1 MRSSR
6 DARVSQFSLECC
18 YVIQFNTEKYVEKLI
33 GIGGTDIGAALQR
46 LERLT
51 DEEARMT
58 GAQTLKVVYSLVE
71 TMSE

>member
-6 DARVSQFSLECC
+6 DARVSQFSLKCC
-18 YVIQFNTEKYVEKLI
+18 YVTQFNTEKYVKKLI
-33 GIGGTDIGAALQR
+33 GVGGTDIGTALQR
-46 LERLT
+46 LDRLT
-51 DEEARMT
+51 DDEARAA